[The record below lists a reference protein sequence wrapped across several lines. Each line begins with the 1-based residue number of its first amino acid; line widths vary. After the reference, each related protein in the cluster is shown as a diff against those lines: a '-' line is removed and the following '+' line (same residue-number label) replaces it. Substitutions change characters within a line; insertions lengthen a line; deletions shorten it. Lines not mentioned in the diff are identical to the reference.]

1 MTALEKEVTKGL
13 TPKAMEADLKR
24 LFRLQKFPSVRSPLL
39 STKPSPET
47 P

>member
-1 MTALEKEVTKGL
+1 MTALEKEVTEGL
-13 TPKAMEADLKR
+13 TLKTMEADLKR
-24 LFRLQKFPSVRSPLL
+24 LFGLQKFPSLRSPSL